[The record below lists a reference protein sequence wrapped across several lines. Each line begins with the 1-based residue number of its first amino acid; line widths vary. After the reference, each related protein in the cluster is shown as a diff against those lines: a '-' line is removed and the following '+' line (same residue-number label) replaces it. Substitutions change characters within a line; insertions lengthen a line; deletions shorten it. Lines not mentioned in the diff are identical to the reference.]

1 MFSVPVALVEVFSL
15 KFYIPRFTISLALSQ
30 AAEGRLSG
38 ISTGRSMQ
46 EGELPSPLSLSEQV
60 SSREGPEEAQSY
72 LGGKGAGREG
82 KYCP

>member
-15 KFYIPRFTISLALSQ
+15 KFYIPRFNISFTLSQ
-30 AAEGRLSG
+30 AAGGRLSG

-46 EGELPSPLSLSEQV
+46 EGELPSQLCLSEQV
-60 SSREGPEEAQSY
+60 SSHEGPKEAQSY